1 MKKTNK
7 WEDTQDEGEIE
18 MRKPYT
24 REERKKVDI
33 DGRIKVS
40 EQTHEQTGGDVQ
52 MDEYR
57 DRKKYKSKIRATVL
71 ILPEEQLAYD
81 EIRLWSCQ

>member
-1 MKKTNK
+1 
-7 WEDTQDEGEIE
+7 

-57 DRKKYKSKIRATVL
+57 DRKKYKSKIRAIVL
-71 ILPEEQLAYD
+71 ILPAEQLAYD
-81 EIRLWSCQ
+81 EIRLSSCQ